1 MNIDKAIERI
11 AANNTS
17 GAIWEWAENIA
28 QKQDELHTATFS
40 ILGRMCDECPFR
52 NNKAMGGCIAASC
65 PVHKVDASVHT
76 LTEKARAI
84 AKKARNRKYNMDKPK
99 WSPSR

>member
-17 GAIWEWAENIA
+17 GVIWEWAENIA
-28 QKQDELHTATFS
+28 IRQARLHENVHS
-40 ILGRMCDECPFR
+40 VLDGVCDGCPFR
-52 NNKAMGGCIAASC
+52 NNKAMGGCITTAC
-65 PVHKVDASVHT
+65 PVHK
-76 LTEKARAI
+76 LTEAVNALSNKARDM